1 MATTAGSIVKDE
13 LSKEDK
19 ITVVLCEMVSRE
31 ITRLEKLISGLRR
44 WTNIDV
50 QSLNEA
56 INSLYAILT
65 DLRKVNQ

>member
-31 ITRLEKLISGLRR
+31 ITRIEKLISGLRR

-50 QSLNEA
+50 QPLNEA
-56 INSLYAILT
+56 INSLYAILPA
-65 DLRKVNQ
+65 LRKVNQ